1 MSEKYLAN
9 ENFPAETV
17 RLLREKGNDVV
28 HAAETLI
35 GASDEVLQAAVEQ
48 DRIVL
53 TFDRDFGELG
63 FHRRRPSASG
73 VVLFRLGQIAPDQM
87 LSFLRIFFEAQPK
100 LRSFFTVASP
110 GHFRQVR
117 LETE

>member
-17 RLLREKGNDVV
+17 RLLREKGDDVV

-35 GASDEVLQAAVEQ
+35 GASDEVILQAAVEQ

-53 TFDRDFGELG
+53 TFDTGI
-63 FHRRRPSASG
+63 SASWFFIG
-73 VVLFRLGQIAPDQM
+73 VDRRLLGLCSFAWDRSLLIRCY
-87 LSFLRIFFEAQPK
+87 LSSESSLRLNLSCEASLP
-100 LRSFFTVASP
+100 
-110 GHFRQVR
+110 
-117 LETE
+117 